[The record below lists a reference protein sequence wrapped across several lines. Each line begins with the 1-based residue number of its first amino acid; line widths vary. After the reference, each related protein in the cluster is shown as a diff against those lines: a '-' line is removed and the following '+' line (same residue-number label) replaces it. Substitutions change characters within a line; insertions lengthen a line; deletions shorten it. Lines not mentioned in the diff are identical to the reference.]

1 MIEALYLHIP
11 YCKQKCAY
19 CSFYSTVPRQGI
31 AVTDDGNDKLVNS
44 FNSPNTPNSP
54 NTSEHSL
61 DTTTCADVQL
71 YVDNLRSR
79 IEELGKAG
87 LLSHVETLYIGGG
100 TPSLLSA
107 DQIAALLKSVQKS
120 RGATQQGQL
129 REITVEANPESLTSE
144 FLDACKEQGVTRI
157 SLGVQS
163 LYDAELAAVDR
174 LARVE
179 DNVRALDLLKN
190 SAFSVSV
197 DVMLGL
203 PGQTRASLEQTIQTL
218 LAYERVGHV
227 SVYPLSLEP
236 NTRLHERVEKGS
248 VQLPSE
254 DEQAALME
262 HAHEL
267 LTANGFHHYEVA
279 NYAKPGFEAQHNRA
293 YWTGREYLGLGPS
306 ASSMVECPTY
316 EQLSKRTPELPAASN
331 FPAKVARIRFT
342 ESAKNT
348 QLRDSP
354 ATQGQVTQAQAAQAP
369 ANQAQAIQAP
379 ASNLSYELEG
389 LTYEQSVAE
398 DLMLASRLAN
408 GLNEAI
414 IARAQDALGAKKV
427 TSVLHALCDQ
437 GLLHRPQCPKGRSAG
452 GLFAPT
458 HKGWLLGNVMFSRLW
473 DLAPTTKTFTLSP

>member
-19 CSFYSTVPRQGI
+19 CSFYSTVPTQGR
-31 AVTDDGNDKLVNS
+31 AVTDDGNDKLISS
-44 FNSPNTPNSP
+44 FNSPNTPNVP
-54 NTSEHSL
+54 NTLKHSL
-61 DTTTCADVQL
+61 NTATCTDVQS
-71 YVDNLRSR
+71 YVENLSSR
-79 IEELGKAG
+79 IRKLGKAG
-87 LLSHVETLYIGGG
+87 LLAHVETLYIGGG

-107 DQIAALLKSVQKS
+107 KQIASLLKSVHEG
-120 RGATQQGQL
+120 RDAAQQGQL
-129 REITVEANPESLTSE
+129 REITVEANPESLTAE
-144 FLDACKEQGVTRI
+144 FLDACKEWGVTRI

-163 LYDAELAAVDR
+163 LHDAELAAVDR

-203 PGQTRASLEQTIQTL
+203 PGQTSASLEQTIQTL

-227 SVYPLSLEP
+227 SVYPLSVEP
-236 NTRLHERVEKGS
+236 NTRLHEHVEKGS
-248 VQLPSE
+248 VRLPSE
-254 DEQAALME
+254 DEQAVLME

-306 ASSMVECPTY
+306 ASSMVERPTY

-331 FPAKVARIRFT
+331 FPAEVARIRFT

-369 ANQAQAIQAP
+369 AR
-379 ASNLSYELEG
+379 NLSYELEG

-414 IARAQDALGAKKV
+414 IARAQDALGVKKV